1 MLVNGAHLIAD
12 PSGALFWPSERLLV
26 VSDLHFEK
34 GSAMAARGHGLLP
47 PYDTLETLN
56 RIERLLQHF
65 TPKRLICLG
74 DSFHDMSAADRLSS
88 KELERLKAISAAQ
101 DTIWIEGNHDPH
113 PPAEIGGTVASEIA
127 IGPLVFRHLP
137 SEGRQAQ
144 GEVAGHLHPKARI
157 RRRGRS
163 VSARCFA
170 TDGARAI
177 MPAFGAYTGGLD
189 VTDRAFRGLFRG
201 NFHAWMMLPEKVY
214 AVHASKLARR
224 DERADSYG
232 RVVPDEGQ
240 ERQPS
245 DIPRAQAIGQNEG
258 QQ

>member
-12 PSGALFWPSERLLV
+12 PSGALFWPAERLLV

-34 GSAMAARGHGLLP
+34 GTAMAARGHGLLP
-47 PYDTLETLN
+47 PYDTMETLT
-56 RIERLLQHF
+56 RIERLLQRF
-65 TPKRLICLG
+65 TPRRLICLG
-74 DSFHDMSAADRLSS
+74 DSFHDMRAADRLSA
-88 KELERLKAISAAQ
+88 KELARIKTISAAQ

-113 PPAEIGGTVASEIA
+113 PPTEVGGTVASEIA

-137 SEGRQAQ
+137 TDGRRAQ
-144 GEVAGHLHPKARI
+144 GEIAGHLHPKARI
-157 RRRGRS
+157 RRRDRS

-189 VTDRAFRGLFRG
+189 VTDSAFRGLFRG
-201 NFHAWMMLPEKVY
+201 GYHAWMMLPEKVY

-224 DERADSYG
+224 SESPGLYG
-232 RVVPDEGQ
+232 RVVADEGQ
-240 ERQPS
+240 EGQPA
-245 DIPRAQAIGQNEG
+245 DVPRT
-258 QQ
+258 